1 MLRYLDFLLYQEVN
15 AVALH
20 GAGVPINVP
29 DPTRFALHKLIVA
42 QLRHQGVARSAAKSR
57 KDLQQAQA
65 LIAVLARQRP
75 DDLKDL
81 WRSCATAARHGGPM
95 LRPAWRPWRAGWP
108 RPWERRRGER
118 WRQVN

>member
-81 WRSCATAARHGGPM
+81 WRELCDRGPS
-95 LRPAWRPWRAGWP
+95 WRANAQASVAALEGWVA
-108 RPWERRRGER
+108 EALGASKGESDGDK
-118 WRQVN
+118 